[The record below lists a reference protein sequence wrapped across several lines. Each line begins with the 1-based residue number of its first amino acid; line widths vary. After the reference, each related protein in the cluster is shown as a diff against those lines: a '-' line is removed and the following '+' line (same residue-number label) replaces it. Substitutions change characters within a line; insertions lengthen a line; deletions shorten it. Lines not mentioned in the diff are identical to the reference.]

1 MVLTMVQLPLVGK
14 KYFMVVK
21 SGIWSIL
28 GSLSEKILAFATYI
42 IVSREVEPEQFG
54 YLVFVFLIIEFF
66 AQVAAFG
73 VRENIVRS
81 NEVSPVYLAS
91 SFRFITYMAVILILV
106 MLLVASPLAYLL
118 SGYDLFIL
126 VLLMALQPSL
136 VCYSGFYEG
145 LLQRDMRF
153 KEMALR
159 RTIIAFLSGIVGVS
173 LALNGVGVLSM
184 IAARYVYAIVDVFL
198 LRYITKYKVN
208 AEPSIEKIKEIWI
221 FGWKISLSQAFNF
234 LGSKA
239 NEVLIAGFFG
249 PAALAMLD
257 VGRKLLVTFYG
268 VVMTPLQ
275 GVSLAFVSKAS
286 DPYAAYHR
294 FVRVLVLLI
303 VPLVALLGA
312 FADELI
318 LILFGGKW
326 ESSGDI
332 LMISTVGVVVQVL
345 IWFAPNLCI
354 KQGRT
359 DIVLAST
366 VVKVTILFVT
376 GVAAKV
382 FSLELTQF
390 VIALMAGLFISA
402 IIQITIIITGL
413 QIPIAGFVSNFSEGC
428 LLYLSVFIVAENLYS
443 LIFNQMNYDGSIYLN
458 LFQIAIIAFFVI
470 VLYLPYLYF
479 SFRKIN
485 YQ

>member
-1 MVLTMVQLPLVGK
+1 MALVALPPMVGK
-14 KYFMVVK
+14 RYFMVVK

-28 GSLSEKILAFATYI
+28 GSLSEKLLAFATYI
-42 IVSREVEPEQFG
+42 IVSREVDPEQFG

-81 NEVSPVYLAS
+81 NEISPIYLAS

-153 KEMALR
+153 KEIALR

-184 IAARYVYAIVDVFL
+184 IAARYVYAIVDIFL

-275 GVSLAFVSKAS
+275 GVSLAFVSKAT
-286 DPYAAYHR
+286 DPYDAYHR
-294 FVRVLVLLI
+294 FVRVLVLLV
-303 VPLVALLGA
+303 VPSVALLGV
-312 FADELI
+312 FSNELI
-318 LILFGGKW
+318 LILFGDKW
-326 ESSGDI
+326 ENSSDI
-332 LMISTVGVVVQVL
+332 LMITSVGVIPQVL
-345 IWFAPNLCI
+345 TWFAPNLCI

-359 DIVLAST
+359 DIVLVST
-366 VVKVTILFVT
+366 VMHVTILIVC
-376 GVAAKV
+376 GVAAKIY
-382 FSLELTQF
+382 SLELTQF
-390 VIALMAGLFISA
+390 VMVLIVGLFVSSFIR
-402 IIQITIIITGL
+402 IIIIVRGL
-413 QIPIAGFVSNFSEGC
+413 QIPIVGFYRNFFEGA
-428 LLYLSVFIVAENLYS
+428 LIYIFIFLVAHMFFRLFFDQQIAIDS
-443 LIFNQMNYDGSIYLN
+443 LFLT
-458 LFQIAIIAFFVI
+458 LFQIVI
-470 VLYLPYLYF
+470 TGFSVMILYLPYVYF
-479 SFRKIN
+479 SFKRIN
-485 YQ
+485 SQ

>member
-1 MVLTMVQLPLVGK
+1 
-14 KYFMVVK
+14 
-21 SGIWSIL
+21 
-28 GSLSEKILAFATYI
+28 
-42 IVSREVEPEQFG
+42 
-54 YLVFVFLIIEFF
+54 
-66 AQVAAFG
+66 
-73 VRENIVRS
+73 
-81 NEVSPVYLAS
+81 
-91 SFRFITYMAVILILV
+91 
-106 MLLVASPLAYLL
+106 
-118 SGYDLFIL
+118 
-126 VLLMALQPSL
+126 
-136 VCYSGFYEG
+136 
-145 LLQRDMRF
+145 
-153 KEMALR
+153 
-159 RTIIAFLSGIVGVS
+159 
-173 LALNGVGVLSM
+173 
-184 IAARYVYAIVDVFL
+184 
-198 LRYITKYKVN
+198 
-208 AEPSIEKIKEIWI
+208 
-221 FGWKISLSQAFNF
+221 
-234 LGSKA
+234 
-239 NEVLIAGFFG
+239 
-249 PAALAMLD
+249 MLD

-312 FADELI
+312 FSDELI
-318 LILFGGKW
+318 LILFGEKW

-366 VVKVTILFVT
+366 VVQVTILFVT

-443 LIFNQMNYDGSIYLN
+443 LIFNQMNYDGSTYLN
-458 LFQIAIIAFFVI
+458 LFQIAITAFFVI

-479 SFRKIN
+479 SFKRIN
-485 YQ
+485 SQ